1 MERGSETLGIS
12 VVIPAYNEAG
22 RIASTVEA
30 AVEFVRGEGGG
41 EVIVVDDGSR
51 DETAALVDNFRR
63 DHPEVKLLRNERN
76 RGKGYSVR
84 RGMLEARGSL
94 RLFCDADGSTPLREA
109 RKLFARLEGGEADVA
124 IGSREMPDSDVARP
138 QPRYRRVMGWV
149 FRKLVAALVV
159 RGFRDTQCGFKAFRA
174 EAARDVF
181 RRLRLD
187 GFAFDV
193 EAIFVARRLGYRV
206 VEVGVRWL
214 DSGQSRVRPVRDAL
228 RMLRDLFRIRLN
240 ALRGRYG

>member
-1 MERGSETLGIS
+1 
-12 VVIPAYNEAG
+12 VIPAFNEADG
-22 RIASTVEA
+22 IVSTLEA
-30 AVEFVRGEGGG
+30 AVAFLREEAIEG

-94 RLFCDADGSTPLREA
+94 RLFCDADGSSPLREA

-181 RRLRLD
+181 RSPSMSRPSSSRGAWAIAWLRW
-187 GFAFDV
+187 GCGGSTPAS
-193 EAIFVARRLGYRV
+193 RG
-206 VEVGVRWL
+206 
-214 DSGQSRVRPVRDAL
+214 SGRCATPCECSATCSASASTR
-228 RMLRDLFRIRLN
+228 
-240 ALRGRYG
+240 